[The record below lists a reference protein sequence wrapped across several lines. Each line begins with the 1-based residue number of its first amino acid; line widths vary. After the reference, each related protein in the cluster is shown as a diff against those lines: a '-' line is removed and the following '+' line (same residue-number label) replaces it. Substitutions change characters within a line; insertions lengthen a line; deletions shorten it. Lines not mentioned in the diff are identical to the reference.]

1 MRARWE
7 RGIGP
12 HRYHNVPSERS
23 AGKQRLTAR
32 QRLAAEQAAVAEAQL
47 DAARRRRM
55 VLGAGAPLVLVV
67 AVVAVLVIVKVATG
81 AGGPKSGPTASLA
94 ASSVVTQVTAVPA
107 SALNEIGV
115 GVATTKPTKITAPA
129 LTADGEPRVVYVG
142 AEYCPY
148 CATER
153 WAMAV
158 ALSRFGT
165 FTGLGET
172 ASSPSDVYP
181 NTATLTFHG
190 ASYASNYLSFTG
202 REIQSNQ
209 VVNGEYAPL
218 DTLSAADQ
226 ALFAKYDAPP
236 YTDSAGSIPF
246 IDIGGR
252 YVISGASYSPQV
264 LQGKTQTQIAA
275 ALSDPNSAIAKA
287 VDGTANLITAAICQI
302 TNGQPATVC
311 QSPGVTT
318 ATAALTG

>member
-1 MRARWE
+1 LAAD
-7 RGIGP
+7 
-12 HRYHNVPSERS
+12 RS
-23 AGKQRLTAR
+23 A
-32 QRLAAEQAAVAEAQL
+32 AAEERQA
-47 DAARRRRM
+47 AARRRR
-55 VLGAGAPLVLVV
+55 VLLGVGLPLVLVV
-67 AVVAVLVIVKVATG
+67 AVVAALVIVKVATG
-81 AGGPKSGPTASLA
+81 AGGPKSGPTASA
-94 ASSVVTQVTAVPA
+94 AAGSVVAQVTSVPA
-107 SALNEIGV
+107 SVLNEVGV

-148 CATER
+148 CAAER

-190 ASYASNYLSFTG
+190 ASYASNYLSFTA

-209 VVNGEYAPL
+209 AVNGAYAPL
-218 DTLSAADQ
+218 DTLSSADQ
-226 ALFAKYDAPP
+226 ALFDKYNAPP

-252 YVISGASYSPQV
+252 YLISGASYSPQV

-275 ALSDPNSAIAKA
+275 ALADPNSAIAKA

-302 TNGQPATVC
+302 TNGQPGAVC
-311 QSPGVTT
+311 QSPGVVT
-318 ATAALTG
+318 ATAALTA

>member
-1 MRARWE
+1 MRVRWE
-7 RGIGP
+7 RDVGP
-12 HRYHNVPSERS
+12 HRYLNVVPKQS
-23 AGKQRLTAR
+23 ARPERLTAR
-32 QRLAAEQAAVAEAQL
+32 QRLAAERSAAAEERQA
-47 DAARRRRM
+47 AARRRRM
-55 VLGAGAPLVLVV
+55 LLGVGVPLVLVV
-67 AVVAVLVIVKVATG
+67 AVVAALVIVKVATG
-81 AGGPKSGPTASLA
+81 AGGPKSGPTASAA
-94 ASSVVTQVTAVPA
+94 ASSVLAQVTSVPT
-107 SALNEIGV
+107 SVLDEVGV

-148 CATER
+148 CAAER

-158 ALSRFGT
+158 ALSRFGA

-190 ASYASNYLSFTG
+190 ASYASNYLSFTA

-209 VVNGEYAPL
+209 VVNGTYAPL
-218 DTLSAADQ
+218 DTLSSADQ
-226 ALFAKYDAPP
+226 ALFDKYNAPP

-275 ALSDPNSAIAKA
+275 ALADPNSAIAKA

-302 TNGQPATVC
+302 TNGQPGAVC
-311 QSPGVTT
+311 QSPGVTP